1 MLAEPVCKSQPI
13 QASHCAVT
21 NQATG
26 LPKSAS
32 HSITGH
38 KDKRITCEVESE
50 DKMGGPGVM
59 TYDPPPS
66 MGAMNEEDAEDDVL
80 VMDHSDF
87 PVHAALLE

>member
-38 KDKRITCEVESE
+38 KDKRMTCEVESE
-50 DKMGGPGVM
+50 DKMG
-59 TYDPPPS
+59 
-66 MGAMNEEDAEDDVL
+66 VL